1 MRESIFQI
9 GSLLLILIGTFAT
22 AFPEWFKMTDYDGLF
37 GSKLMVRKGLWLKC
51 IRNQP
56 GKGLIWESMGPPDRQ
71 ALFVQAPHY
80 YKKSP
85 IRTLQLRCLYKSSFP
100 AAKIHCFRAFLHD

>member
-1 MRESIFQI
+1 MREVIFQI
-9 GSLLLILIGTFAT
+9 GSLLLILVGTFAT

-56 GKGLIWESMGPPDRQ
+56 GKVVYL
-71 ALFVQAPHY
+71 
-80 YKKSP
+80 K
-85 IRTLQLRCLYKSSFP
+85 
-100 AAKIHCFRAFLHD
+100 